1 MRRQR
6 LGRQITVWLF
16 TGLVST
22 SAAGPAL
29 ADMPIVPDAQAPAS
43 QQPLVQ
49 EAANGVPLV
58 QITAPTAG
66 GVSRNRCGLQRPRTR
81 RRPQQLVH
89 ADANA
94 ACRVRAR

>member
-22 SAAGPAL
+22 SASGPAL

-43 QQPLVQ
+43 QQPLV
-49 EAANGVPLV
+49 
-58 QITAPTAG
+58 
-66 GVSRNRCGLQRPRTR
+66 
-81 RRPQQLVH
+81 
-89 ADANA
+89 
-94 ACRVRAR
+94 